1 MADALRTEEE
11 LLLQR
16 TVADFADQE
25 LAPRAAGIDERQE
38 FPWDGIR
45 GMAALG
51 LFGIGID
58 PEYGGS
64 GGGSRLSSIAVEEIA
79 RVCAATS
86 VVYIAHHSL
95 AMQTIS
101 AFGNDEQKRW
111 LLPPMVAGERLGAF
125 CLSEPAT
132 GSDAAGIQTTAARSG
147 GGYILNGSK
156 NFITNGSVA
165 ETLVV
170 FATTDR
176 EKRHRG
182 VNAFVVERGARGVDA
197 QPMSGK
203 MGLRASDT
211 AQIYFSDVEASERD
225 RLGDEDQGFRAAMWV
240 LDASRISIAAQA
252 VGIAQGAL
260 DAAAKYATEREAF
273 GRPIAELQ
281 AIQFMIADMAT
292 RVSAARLLT
301 HHAAA
306 RKENGQTFTG
316 ESAQAKLF
324 ASEAATFCADRAL
337 QVHGGYGY
345 FHPALVER
353 AYRDAKVTEIYE
365 GTSEIQRLIIAR
377 QVLQAARGA

>member
-58 PEYGGS
+58 PEYG
-64 GGGSRLSSIAVEEIA
+64 
-79 RVCAATS
+79 
-86 VVYIAHHSL
+86 
-95 AMQTIS
+95 
-101 AFGNDEQKRW
+101 
-111 LLPPMVAGERLGAF
+111 
-125 CLSEPAT
+125 